1 MMEQREKT
9 PLLADNMRDCRFR
22 VAIVVPPLGE
32 TSVKEVEVI
41 LSVKNSEWKGS
52 LSSKKKKKRQRLS
65 NRIDFLL

>member
-22 VAIVVPPLGE
+22 VVIVVPLGE

-41 LSVKNSEWKGS
+41 LSV
-52 LSSKKKKKRQRLS
+52 
-65 NRIDFLL
+65 RIRYGKEARR